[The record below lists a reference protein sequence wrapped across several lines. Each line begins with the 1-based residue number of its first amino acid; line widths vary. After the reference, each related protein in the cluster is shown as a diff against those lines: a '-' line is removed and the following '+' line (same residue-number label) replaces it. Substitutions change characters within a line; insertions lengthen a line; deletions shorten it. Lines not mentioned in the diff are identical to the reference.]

1 MEKRKNILYFSPTH
15 KQLGI
20 ITPLKTEPCRTYGG
34 SSTESKS
41 LQKKTFSISPRNI
54 SHAKYT
60 YAGKHLSNISRDGDV
75 RLGDACI
82 VIPIGNNIC
91 YTNRWLVSNGKPI

>member
-1 MEKRKNILYFSPTH
+1 MVDPQPKVKGCKRKHFQFLLEIFRMQN
-15 KQLGI
+15 
-20 ITPLKTEPCRTYGG
+20 
-34 SSTESKS
+34 
-41 LQKKTFSISPRNI
+41 N
-54 SHAKYT
+54 T